1 MAKTS
6 FGTTDIYKVSVGDLY
21 NITKISIGDKLVYT
35 AGNTV
40 TYHVDTNTT
49 YTEDVDADETVL
61 SPKSFI
67 PEKTGWQFV
76 GWKQNTQA
84 DSKVETDLNMGDSP
98 ITLYAVFKQA
108 ITVTYYNGNTTK
120 QTAVEYRYYNN
131 GNSTNPT
138 FTINQADLTGSGW
151 HAIGWS
157 IGTTANAAISYPAL
171 SNTSISADVTLYAMY
186 TANITLSYSNNGG
199 TGNMASSTGTSY
211 YNSGSG
217 ATLYP
222 SFTLAANGFSKAHY
236 NFVRWRMG
244 STSGTAY
251 NVGAKV
257 TLQSGTVFYAE
268 WALASHTVTYIYNGA
283 STTRT
288 VSYGS
293 SVLSPGFTPSLSG
306 CSFLG
311 WTNNKSSASALTS
324 LTMGDSNI
332 TLYAV
337 WKASNKNI
345 TAYQNATYHEADY
358 VYYGTPLNFLA
369 FSETVD
375 TSMYSGV
382 YINARQIFIPLNMFR
397 GQAFQCQVY
406 VSDGTVGTIATLS
419 RSWTSPGNDYFP
431 VTVSTGYGLK
441 YTTDN
446 DTNANISNQTF
457 TVNFTTSNN
466 TSAKIYWRLNC
477 VSGSSENNSYKP
489 SFFTHVNQCY
499 LVGRQFAR

>member
-6 FGTTDIYKVSVGDLY
+6 FGNTVINKISIGNT
-21 NITKISIGDKLVYT
+21 NITKISIGDTLVYT
-35 AGNTV
+35 SGNTV
-40 TYHVDTNTT
+40 TYYVDTNTV
-49 YTEDVDADETVL
+49 YKEEVGAGETVL
-61 SPKSFI
+61 DPKSFT
-67 PEKTGWQFV
+67 PSKTDWEFLGWRL
-76 GWKQNTQA
+76 NNQA
-84 DSKVETDLNMGDSP
+84 SGVVESNLTMGDDP

-131 GNSTNPT
+131 RNSTNPT

-157 IGTTANAAISYPAL
+157 IGTTANAVISYPAL

-186 TANITLSYSNNGG
+186 TANITLSYNNNGG

-251 NVGAKV
+251 NVGAQV
-257 TLQSGTVFYAE
+257 TLQNSTVFYAE

-293 SVLSPGFTPSLSG
+293 TVLSPGINPTLSG

-358 VYYGTPLNFLA
+358 AYLGTPLNFLA

-382 YINARQIFIPLNMFR
+382 YINVSEFYTPLNMFR
-397 GQAFQCQVY
+397 GQALQCQLY
-406 VSDGTVGTIATLS
+406 VTDGTIGTIATLS
-419 RSWTSPGNDYFP
+419 RSWTSPFQ
-431 VTVSTGYGLK
+431 VTVSTGYSLK

-446 DTNANISNQTF
+446 DTQATIQNQAF
-457 TVNFTTSNN
+457 TVNFATSNN
-466 TSAKIYWRLNC
+466 TSAKVYWRLNC
-477 VSGSSENNSYKP
+477 VAGSEGNNVYKP
-489 SFFTHVNQCY
+489 SWFTRVNQCY